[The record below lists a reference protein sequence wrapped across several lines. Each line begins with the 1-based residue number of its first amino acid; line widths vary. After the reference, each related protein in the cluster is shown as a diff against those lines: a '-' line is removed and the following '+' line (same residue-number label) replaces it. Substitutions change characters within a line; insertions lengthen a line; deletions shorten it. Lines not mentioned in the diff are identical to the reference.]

1 MKNKIS
7 LYICDNKH
15 RPVIFYLRVE
25 ISTANDTLPAGE
37 PTAKIIN
44 HRSATLSRLKSGRL

>member
-1 MKNKIS
+1 MKKKIS
-7 LYICDNKH
+7 LYLCDNKH

-37 PTAKIIN
+37 STVKKLI
-44 HRSATLSRLKSGRL
+44 TLACYL